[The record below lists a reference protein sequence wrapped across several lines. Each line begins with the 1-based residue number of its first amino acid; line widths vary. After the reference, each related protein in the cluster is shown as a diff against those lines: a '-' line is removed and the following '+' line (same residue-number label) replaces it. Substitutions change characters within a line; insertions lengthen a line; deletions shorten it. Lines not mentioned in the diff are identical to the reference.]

1 MEALGVAANI
11 IAVVDI
17 SVKVLQVCSNYAKE
31 VKYAEAEITEL
42 RQEVANLH
50 DTATKVKT
58 LIEGPQGAKLTA
70 SQDFA
75 HKVKEC
81 LDILTEVGR
90 KLQPSSKRGFR
101 RLGFKSLKWPF
112 QSEDVHRT
120 IARINRCHN
129 SLSLVLQVDRIALQL
144 EAGLKLDNVGT
155 QISKAHSKLDKF
167 DDSVILSALPIAASA
182 AYNSQAEEENSFCLK
197 ATRSELLQDID
208 DWFND
213 DKTETIFWLQGMAG
227 TGKSTIAR
235 TVAKRWDEQN
245 CLAASFFF
253 KRGGGDR
260 GNLSC
265 FYTTIASQLATS
277 VEQTIA
283 IVIDALDECDGDESI
298 RRLINIF
305 TRTKLASNV
314 SVRVLITSRPELYI
328 RLGFR
333 AVVGS
338 YQDFVLHEIPQD
350 IIKRDIRI
358 FFTEKLD
365 KILKEYNVL
374 VEDHRKLPDTWPGP
388 EKTEALVEKAVPLFI
403 FAATV
408 CRFLSQRRSA
418 SPDAQLQKVLTFE
431 TKSQESKMN
440 ATYQPT
446 LEQQLEDLSLR
457 EQDEV
462 VANFHQVVG
471 TIILLETPLSV
482 PALTKIIDVSEDSVY
497 HRLDVLHSVLKY
509 PKTTETPIRMLHLSF
524 RDFLL
529 DPKKM
534 GNNRFWIDEEET
546 HDRIAYGCLRILNSS
561 LKEDICNLVA
571 PGTSRSGVPESRIA
585 SCISAD
591 LEYACRYWVIHLGR
605 APQSASISADVLLF
619 LERHLLHFLECLSLI
634 GRLSELYGMI
644 TILQGSMRKTDSL
657 KLSNLLIDVHRFVQ
671 MNFTII
677 DQHPLQ
683 LYSSLCCAIPSESL
697 LHPIFTKNRPAWILR
712 LPVPS
717 TNWDQHQH
725 VLEGH
730 KAAIIGGSFS
740 PDNTHMASLSADG
753 NLRVWRLDTGECIRE
768 LWIGEVSPH
777 GGIPVTI
784 TDKPF
789 FISTTIEQ
797 QLRLWSGETAELVGQ
812 YESLSFLPRRL
823 QFSSCAQYCAFI
835 DISNHVVVLH
845 MKSISNLRHIVL
857 QDSQLLHESPYTTRR
872 QLEFSPDSRHLA
884 VFSCE
889 RDGES
894 FVWDIPSGVCIQK
907 YNNSIIAEHI
917 DRTHSFHAISV
928 ALCDNDSIMVAY
940 GIDEEKTIWIRV
952 MPSGEFIQALN
963 GHAGIPNNARF
974 LKKCTI
980 LGSSCLHGEFRTW
993 NIETGQCLTQF
1004 LPFALS
1010 FHVLPSPNYQMAC
1023 MFFKAQTIRL
1033 KSNSQRALPVKVKN
1047 DEDSMKRA
1055 ALFDVILSKN
1065 KSLLAVVYESGM
1077 IRIWDVRTGDCVF
1090 RLGGDSFGRN
1100 FNEMPW
1106 LTPNFQYILFPTHE
1120 TNIVLS
1126 MYSAA
1131 MGHLT
1136 YIPMSSFRYTTDE
1149 ERMIWKRDIV
1159 ISPNGELIALV
1170 YHDTVC
1176 VSKVDSCITMHTIE
1190 VPGQIRDFI
1199 FSRDSRLVTIVSF
1212 TYSDRDD
1219 IEDHGRTCL
1228 SIFDTEKAE
1237 LVVWIKHRNR
1247 IRRILDIGSRSELF
1261 AFWETD
1267 CGYQVVMINIK
1278 SKDTVIQPLCLD
1290 NWLPGV
1296 DFNRDFTMCAWLI
1309 GGDGFTISSVLTG
1322 QAVTRLSTG
1331 FSFGRVNFTTRSD
1344 VMSTNLGD
1352 IQLQPQKVITKSV
1365 DHYDRVGLGL
1375 SGDKAWITWNNSKL
1389 FWLPPAIRP
1398 KGHQSDAGHFV
1409 EVSGSTVMILS
1420 SSGMVVFFIFDVDY
1434 LRRNALSFTA

>member
-1 MEALGVAANI
+1 MEALGVAASV

-17 SVKVLQVCSNYAKE
+17 SVKLLQVCSNYAKE
-31 VKYAEAEITEL
+31 IKHAEAEIKDL
-42 RQEVANLH
+42 RHEVANLH

-75 HKVKEC
+75 HIVKEC

-120 IARINRCHN
+120 IGRINRCHN
-129 SLSLVLQVDRIALQL
+129 SLSLVLEVDGIALQP

-167 DDSVILSALPIAASA
+167 DDSVILSTLPIAASA
-182 AYNSQAEEENSFCLK
+182 AYNSQAEEENSFCLR

-265 FYTTIASQLATS
+265 FYTTIASQLATCNPS
-277 VEQTIA
+277 LASSIKLAIDQDSFVTSKMAEEQFDKLILQPILRMQQSNKQTIA

-298 RRLINIF
+298 RRLINFF

-314 SVRVLITSRPELYI
+314 SARVLITSRPELHI

-333 AVVGS
+333 AVIGS

-365 KILKEYNVL
+365 KTLKEYNVL

-418 SPDAQLQKVLTFE
+418 SPDAQLQKVLAFE

-471 TIILLETPLSV
+471 NIILLETPLSV

-497 HRLDVLHSVLKY
+497 HR
-509 PKTTETPIRMLHLSF
+509 
-524 RDFLL
+524 DFLL
-529 DPKKM
+529 DPEKK
-534 GNNRFWIDEEET
+534 GTNRFWIDEEET
-546 HDRIAYGCLRILNSS
+546 HNQIASGCLRILNSS
-561 LKEDICNLVA
+561 LKEYICNLVA
-571 PGTSRSGVPESRIA
+571 PGTSRSRVPESRIA

-591 LEYACRYWVIHLGR
+591 LKYACRYWVIHLGR

-619 LERHLLHFLECLSLI
+619 LERHPLHFLECLSLV
-634 GRLSELYGMI
+634 GRLPELYGMI
-644 TILQGSMRKTDSL
+644 SILQGSMRETESP
-657 KLSNLLIDVHRFVQ
+657 KLSNLLIDVHHFVQ

-683 LYSSLCCAIPSESL
+683 LYSSLCCTIPSESL

-753 NLRVWRLDTGECIRE
+753 NLKVWRLDTSECIRE

-789 FISTTIEQ
+789 LISTTIEQ

-812 YESLSFLPRRL
+812 YESLSLLPQRP

-857 QDSQLLHESPYTTRR
+857 QDSQLLHEGPYTTRR

-884 VFSCE
+884 VFSCD

-907 YNNSIIAEHI
+907 YNNSTIAEHI

-928 ALCDNDSIMVAY
+928 ALCENDSIMVAY
-940 GIDEEKTIWIRV
+940 VIDEEKTIWIRV
-952 MPSGEFIQALN
+952 LPSGEFIQALN

-980 LGSSCLHGEFRTW
+980 LGSSCLHGDFRTW

-1004 LPFALS
+1004 LSFALS

-1120 TNIVLS
+1120 TNIVCPSTGDRTRELSVQVLS

-1149 ERMIWKRDIV
+1149 KRMIWKRDIV

-1190 VPGQIRDFI
+1190 VPGQSRDFI
-1199 FSRDSRLVTIVSF
+1199 FSRDSKLVTIVSF

-1247 IRRILDIGSRSELF
+1247 IRRIVDIGSRSELF

-1267 CGYQVVMINIK
+1267 CGYQVVMIDIK

-1296 DFNRDFTMCAWLI
+1296 DFNRDFTI
-1309 GGDGFTISSVLTG
+1309 DTPEHGV
-1322 QAVTRLSTG
+1322 
-1331 FSFGRVNFTTRSD
+1331 
-1344 VMSTNLGD
+1344 
-1352 IQLQPQKVITKSV
+1352 
-1365 DHYDRVGLGL
+1365 
-1375 SGDKAWITWNNSKL
+1375 
-1389 FWLPPAIRP
+1389 
-1398 KGHQSDAGHFV
+1398 
-1409 EVSGSTVMILS
+1409 
-1420 SSGMVVFFIFDVDY
+1420 
-1434 LRRNALSFTA
+1434 